1 MLDSFD
7 QKGQSILS
15 NFSLPNAA
23 RKLENYEPR
32 PINWIKSIL
41 DCVSLPNRSEQVK
54 TKILRASFNQF
65 DQKEFLIQQTY
76 HAKG

>member
-7 QKGQSILS
+7 QKGQSTLS

-41 DCVSLPNRSEQVK
+41 DYVSLPNQSEQVK
-54 TKILRASFNQF
+54 TKYYELRSIA
-65 DQKEFLIQQTY
+65 LIKRNY
-76 HAKG
+76 